1 MHIMNGLI
9 FGYKISRKDWSM
21 LINAFG
27 ESFFY
32 DTLCDHIYEFKD
44 YVIIGCEVIANANDT
59 AGIAYGI
66 DEINAIL
73 LEKKE
78 DIDDTLKEINN
89 CVSLPYRLLP
99 QLWYIHLTELE

>member
-1 MHIMNGLI
+1 MNGLV

-27 ESFFY
+27 EFYFY

-44 YVIIGCEVIANANDT
+44 YVIIGCEVIANANDAT
-59 AGIAYGI
+59 GIAYGI

-78 DIDDTLKEINN
+78 DIDNTLKEINN
-89 CVSLPYRLLP
+89 CVSLPYKLLP
-99 QLWYIHLTELE
+99 QVWFIHLAELE

>member
-1 MHIMNGLI
+1 MHIMNGLV
-9 FGYKISRKDWSM
+9 FGYKISRKDWAI
-21 LINAFG
+21 LTNTFG
-27 ESFFY
+27 ESFLY

-44 YVIIGCEVIANANDT
+44 YVIIGCGVIENTNDT

-89 CVSLPYRLLP
+89 YVSLQYKLLP
-99 QLWYIHLTELE
+99 QLWYIHLTESE